1 MNEPPDYDDPRP
13 KEERQ
18 GDAKV
23 LVFRNAGNEPIAVPS
38 DVVTEAQ
45 RAYRCHMLRV
55 GGKSWSQIAEE
66 EKYPSATACQADV
79 TRYMAEAKALVV
91 EASQRDM
98 LTLEV
103 ARMDALQS
111 ALWPQAMAGHVPS
124 ATAVL
129 SIIVNRSR
137 LVGLDP
143 EKMNDDAAQQL
154 RTVVVPHEDEGY
166 VAALKRAAGED
177 PPQVDP
183 PPVA

>member
-13 KEERQ
+13 KEERE

-23 LVFRNAGNEPIAVPS
+23 LVFRNAGNEPIAVPA
-38 DVVTEAQ
+38 DVVTAAQ
-45 RAYRCHMLRV
+45 RAYRCHQLRI
-55 GGKSWSQIAEE
+55 GGKSWSEIAEM
-66 EKYPSATACQADV
+66 EKYPSAISAQADV

-103 ARMDALQS
+103 ARLDAVQS
-111 ALWPQAMAGHVPS
+111 ALWPAAMAGHVPS
-124 ATAVL
+124 AAAVV
-129 SIIVNRSR
+129 SIIINRSK

-154 RTVVVPHEDEGY
+154 RTVVVPQESDGY
-166 VAALKRAAGED
+166 VAALRLAAGDE
-177 PPQVDP
+177 PPSVDP